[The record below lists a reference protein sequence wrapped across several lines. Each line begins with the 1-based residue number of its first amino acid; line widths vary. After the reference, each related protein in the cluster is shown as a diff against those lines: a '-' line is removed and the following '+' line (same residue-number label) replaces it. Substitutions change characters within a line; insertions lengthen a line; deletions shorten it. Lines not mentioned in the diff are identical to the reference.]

1 MNESHRI
8 ILQPTQRDH
17 MIAALAA
24 LAIAIHVIE
33 SSFPAVI
40 PGVKPGLAN
49 IITLLT
55 FFLFGF
61 RIALQVSLLRVIISS
76 LILGSFLSPTFYLS
90 LSGALASLVALGLF
104 HALING
110 IKQLFR
116 IQSQYIGPIGY
127 SIVAAIAHMLGQFYT
142 AWYLY
147 IPHEQLFKLLPILIT
162 ISAVLGLSSGILTQY
177 FLLTPKLQRIKQL
190 KCHIHP

>member
-1 MNESHRI
+1 VKTLTI
-8 ILQPTQRDH
+8 QPTQRDH

-24 LAIAIHVIE
+24 LAIAVHVLE
-33 SSFPAVI
+33 SSFPSVI

-49 IITLLT
+49 IITLLS

-61 RIALQVSLLRVIISS
+61 RIALQVSLLRVFISS

-90 LSGALASLVALGLF
+90 LSGALVSLLALGLCHF
-104 HALING
+104 LLRQF
-110 IKQLFR
+110 KTLFA
-116 IQSQYIGPIGY
+116 IQVPLLGPIGF
-127 SIVAAIAHMLGQFYT
+127 SMIAAVFHMLGQFFT

-147 IPHEQLFKLLPILIT
+147 IPHQQLFKLLPILIT

-177 FLLTPKLQRIKQL
+177 FLSTPKLQSIQRKL
-190 KCHIHP
+190 

>member
-1 MNESHRI
+1 MKDSQTI
-8 ILQPTQRDH
+8 SLQPNQQDH
-17 MIAALAA
+17 IIAALTA

-33 SSFPAVI
+33 SSFPTII

-49 IITLLT
+49 IITLLS

-61 RIALQVSLLRVIISS
+61 RVAIQVSLLRVLLSS

-90 LSGALASLVALGLF
+90 FSGALSSLIALGIF
-104 HALING
+104 HGLVSRFSNY
-110 IKQLFR
+110 FPR
-116 IQSQYIGPIGY
+116 SDSQPWVGPIGY
-127 SIVAAIAHMLGQFYT
+127 SLVAATFHMLGQFFI

-147 IPHEQLFKLLPILIT
+147 IPHHQLFKLLPILIT

-177 FLLTPKLQRIKQL
+177 FLSTPKLKSIYQ
-190 KCHIHP
+190 HSS